1 MIEMTAIELNQF
13 IIQNPKIILVDV
25 RENWEYNVVSIKD
38 SVHIPISEIQNKM
51 LDFDEDQTIAFICH
65 HGVRSRM
72 VGIYF
77 EQNDFKNIINLR
89 GGIDSWAKTVDKKMP
104 IY

>member
-1 MIEMTAIELNQF
+1 MTAIELDQF
-13 IIQNPKIILVDV
+13 IIQNPKTILIDV
-25 RENWEYNVVSIKD
+25 RENWEYNFVSIKD

-72 VGIYF
+72 VAIYF

>member
-51 LDFDEDQTIAFICH
+51 LDFDEDDMSISQSVKERVQQVLDDQEDDEEDLVDPNKKHSA
-65 HGVRSRM
+65 V
-72 VGIYF
+72 
-77 EQNDFKNIINLR
+77 Q
-89 GGIDSWAKTVDKKMP
+89 GIDF
-104 IY
+104 